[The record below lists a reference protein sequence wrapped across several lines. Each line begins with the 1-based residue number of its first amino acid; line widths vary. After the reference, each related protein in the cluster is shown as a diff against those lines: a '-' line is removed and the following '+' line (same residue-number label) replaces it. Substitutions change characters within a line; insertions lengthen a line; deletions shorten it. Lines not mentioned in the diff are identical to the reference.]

1 MNNPFFT
8 MADHLGAHNYFLSLA
23 DAEIYRAEF
32 GGYILET
39 TRGRIWRV
47 TK

>member
-1 MNNPFFT
+1 MPFFQ
-8 MADHLGAHNYFLSLA
+8 ASDHLGRHFYFTCAAAAQAFQSA
-23 DAEIYRAEF
+23 Q

-47 TK
+47 TLQA